1 MAGGA
6 PARARQP
13 GAGRPAGPRG
23 GLASAGIRT
32 PAAEQGRTRG
42 QLRVEPGGGGGWTI
56 DGEAHRAFLLRDE
69 EIVLGHP
76 GGWWGFIYRRGR
88 DLAGLAR

>member
-1 MAGGA
+1 VEI
-6 PARARQP
+6 
-13 GAGRPAGPRG
+13 AGRG
-23 GLASAGIRT
+23 GGSR
-32 PAAEQGRTRG
+32 
-42 QLRVEPGGGGGWTI
+42 GGGGGWTI

-88 DLAGLAR
+88 DLAGLADAGSATHEPFELEAEGTEGMV